1 MFTGFILSL
10 REGLEAALLIA
21 IIFSILTKKD
31 ENGLKKWIWLGS
43 AAGIAASLATAIVL
57 TLIRVSLTGTAEV
70 LFEGFSLLL
79 AAVILTWVI
88 FWMRGESR
96 KQTTRL
102 ITKVESASNKFTLFG
117 LAFLVV
123 IREGIELSLFL
134 LAAGTLANPFL
145 TLLSA
150 LTGLAVAV
158 LLGWLWMRSTRRV
171 SLQKFF
177 ALTNIL
183 LVIFAAGLLSRAAH
197 EFIEVG
203 WLPALVEPLYDISR
217 VIPANGALGEF
228 LGSLV
233 GFNPTPALTESLVY
247 VFYLIGIITISF
259 TIHSKQREN

>member
-1 MFTGFILSL
+1 MLTGFILAL

-21 IIFSILTKKD
+21 IVFSILTKKD

-43 AAGIAASLATAIVL
+43 AAGLVASFAAAIIL
-57 TLIRVSLTGTAEV
+57 TLIRVSLTGTAEI

-79 AAVILTWVI
+79 AAIILTWVI

-96 KQTTRL
+96 KQTNRL
-102 ITKVESASNKFTLFG
+102 ITKVESASNKFNLFG

-123 IREGIELSLFL
+123 VREGVELSLFL
-134 LAAGTLANPFL
+134 LAAGTLANPIL
-145 TLLSA
+145 TLLAA
-150 LTGLAVAV
+150 LGGLAAAV
-158 LLGWLWMRSTRRV
+158 LLGWLWTRSTRRF

-177 ALTNIL
+177 TLTNIL

-217 VIPANGALGEF
+217 VIPANSALGEF

-233 GFNPTPALTESLVY
+233 GFNPAPALAETLTYAIYLV
-247 VFYLIGIITISF
+247 GIIAISF
-259 TIHSKQREN
+259 TFHNKQHEK